1 MAGVLITAWF
11 ATSVIESI
19 RSLIARTRAVAHN
32 LSDQKLHTV
41 AREKERAIL
50 VGLTVF
56 PETRETTIEHL
67 NELELL
73 LDTAG
78 GETVL
83 KLVQGLPHQDGASF
97 IGKGKVEE
105 LAQLVEDEN
114 VSLVVIDDDLSPVQQ
129 RNLERSVKVKVID
142 RTQLILDIFAGR
154 AQSSEARTQVEL
166 AQLQYMLPRLTRQWT
181 HLSKQFGGIGTKG
194 PGETQIETDRRL
206 IRDRISGLRE
216 KLEKIDTQRET
227 QRKGRIEQF
236 RIALVGYTNAGK
248 STLMNELAGPTVLA
262 EDRLFA
268 TLDTTVRQIEL
279 APNRRALLSDTVG
292 FIRKLP
298 PNLIASF
305 RSTLAEAKEADV
317 LLHVIDVAS
326 ASMMEQ
332 IAVVDETLREIGA
345 VGIPILMVFN
355 KVDLLEDTDVLGDL
369 RVRYPDALVIS
380 AARGLHVNA
389 LRERLAEMM
398 ESTYVER
405 TMRVPVANANRLAK
419 IHDFAD
425 VLDKRYDDEYGYYR
439 IRYSPKLVD
448 HIESLIAAS
457 KAEDVEVV
465 PAESSVVTKT

>member
-1 MAGVLITAWF
+1 M
-11 ATSVIESI
+11 
-19 RSLIARTRAVAHN
+19 
-32 LSDQKLHTV
+32 SDQKLHTV
-41 AREKERAIL
+41 AKEKERAIL

-56 PETRETTIEHL
+56 PETRETTLEHL
-67 NELELL
+67 DELEQL

-78 GETVL
+78 GETVM
-83 KLVQGLPHQDGASF
+83 KIVQGLPRQDRASF

-105 LAQLVEDEN
+105 LAQLVEDER
-114 VSLVVIDDDLSPVQQ
+114 VSLVVVDDDLSPMQT
-129 RNLERSVKVKVID
+129 RNLERVVNVKVID

-206 IRDRISGLRE
+206 IRDRITGLRE
-216 KLEKIDTQRET
+216 KLEKIETQRET
-227 QRKGRIEQF
+227 QRKGRAEQF

-248 STLMNELAGPTVLA
+248 STLMNELAGEHVHA

-268 TLDTTVRQIEL
+268 TLDTTVRQVEL
-279 APNRRALLSDTVG
+279 APGRKALLSDTVG

-317 LLHVIDVAS
+317 LLHVVDIAS
-326 ASMMEQ
+326 PVLFDQMS
-332 IAVVDETLREIGA
+332 VVDETLREIGA
-345 VGIPILMVFN
+345 VGISTLLVFN
-355 KVDLLEDTDVLGDL
+355 KVDALEDPDL
-369 RVRYPDALVIS
+369 LAELRERYPDALMIS
-380 AARGLHVNA
+380 AERGLHINA

-405 TMRVPVANANRLAK
+405 TVRVPVANANRLAK

-425 VLDKRYDDEYGYYR
+425 VLDKRYDNEYGYYR
-439 IRYSPKLVD
+439 IRYSPKLIE
-448 HIESLIAAS
+448 HIESLIAFS
-457 KAEDVEVV
+457 RAENVMDI
-465 PAESSVVTKT
+465 PAEAA